1 MSNSETD
8 RLAFKVKQAVG
19 SMAIEGIKVSRQT
32 EATMFNVASGRLSGK
47 AVRQQ
52 LVEKYSRLGN

>member
-1 MSNSETD
+1 MSNSKTD

-32 EATMFNVASGRLSGK
+32 EATMLNVASGRLSGK